1 VEYEIKS
8 SEVGDVFVVVMEG
21 QGTESSV
28 REIVGRCYEMMS
40 ESSKEKVLVDIR
52 QIAGRVSLPS
62 VYHLFRNL
70 PRRPPEKT
78 KTAILDLLENR
89 GWEEFMA
96 TTAFNVGVRFR
107 NFYDFDEAMSWLN
120 R

>member
-8 SEVGDVFVVVMEG
+8 SEVGDVLVIVMGG

-52 QIAGRVSLPS
+52 
-62 VYHLFRNL
+62 
-70 PRRPPEKT
+70 
-78 KTAILDLLENR
+78 
-89 GWEEFMA
+89 
-96 TTAFNVGVRFR
+96 
-107 NFYDFDEAMSWLN
+107 
-120 R
+120 